1 MEDNSF
7 LGRGWSFPPEFGK
20 RETPTVTVS
29 DEEDIRQSLIVLFS
43 TRSGERFNRDYGC
56 GLDEFIHEPL
66 NSTTLSLIE
75 SRVKRAVMLYE
86 PRIELQ
92 QVRLD
97 LSHEADG
104 ILMIELNYL
113 IRKTNTMAN
122 LVYPF
127 CLEKR

>member
-1 MEDNSF
+1 MENNSF

-20 RETPTVTVS
+20 HETPTVTVS
-29 DEEDIRQSLIVLFS
+29 DEEDIRQSLIILFS

-86 PRIELQ
+86 LRIELQ